1 MRNPLCVNRKTA
13 PRGIRPR
20 EFSTL
25 SYIISIP
32 VLAIVIAAY
41 LALAIGG
48 GMMLDADAYSLALPS
63 GAVMTLRFGDLFVIA
78 GVLALWIEMMK
89 AARAGRGTILDHI
102 LSTGVFVA
110 ALLCLLLLDFAGTG
124 TFLILTVMAL
134 IDVVAGFS
142 ISIFATRRD
151 FMVDR

>member
-1 MRNPLCVNRKTA
+1 M
-13 PRGIRPR
+13 I
-20 EFSTL
+20 
-25 SYIISIP
+25 YIISIP

-41 LALAIGG
+41 LLAAFGG

-63 GAVMTLRFGDLFVIA
+63 GAVMTLRFGDIFVVA
-78 GVLALWIEMMK
+78 GVLALWIEMLK

-110 ALLCLLLLDFAGTG
+110 ALLCFLLLEFAGTG
-124 TFLILTVMAL
+124 TFLILTVMTL

-151 FMVDR
+151 FTLDR